1 MALSLGLAGVLNN
14 VTAPRTGNASLT
26 KIERVELIPLKSLKS
41 HPDNFY
47 KLSDIEALAKLILL
61 NKEID
66 TLTVKHNQET
76 NDYTVISGHR
86 RMAAVAWLVEHG
98 KITEEEAKLPCKIVS
113 KPSIDFFTEEEAE
126 QFKIIAGNIGQ
137 RKYTT
142 VDTIQEIVKTEPL
155 ARKIF
160 DNLPEEERKS
170 FLDFRDYFARTFFGK
185 SSAWLQRLKSLSHLT
200 DQAMKMVDNGEINV
214 TAAAVLATM
223 DPEQQAEF
231 IEKFQAGE
239 VNNTVAA
246 IQNFKKFGTATEDE
260 EESSNEEVFSVT
272 TNDLDN
278 MDSVEPINEPADT
291 SYENEDE
298 SSLES
303 EEDNDSDDSDINYS
317 EVDESDSDDEPEV
330 HYEYEDSQ
338 DQPESDNEEPVV
350 HQAKKPMNINSY
362 TQKRLM
368 NRLGE
373 IYTRILEMKISP
385 NSNHDYESL
394 LSDVKAIIDL
404 LKDD

>member
-142 VDTIQEIVKTEPL
+142 VDTIQEIVKTEP
-155 ARKIF
+155 
-160 DNLPEEERKS
+160 E
-170 FLDFRDYFARTFFGK
+170 
-185 SSAWLQRLKSLSHLT
+185 KSL
-200 DQAMKMVDNGEINV
+200 I
-214 TAAAVLATM
+214 
-223 DPEQQAEF
+223 
-231 IEKFQAGE
+231 I
-239 VNNTVAA
+239 
-246 IQNFKKFGTATEDE
+246 
-260 EESSNEEVFSVT
+260 
-272 TNDLDN
+272 
-278 MDSVEPINEPADT
+278 
-291 SYENEDE
+291 Y
-298 SSLES
+298 
-303 EEDNDSDDSDINYS
+303 
-317 EVDESDSDDEPEV
+317 
-330 HYEYEDSQ
+330 
-338 DQPESDNEEPVV
+338 
-350 HQAKKPMNINSY
+350 
-362 TQKRLM
+362 QKRKEKAFWIS
-368 NRLGE
+368 E
-373 IYTRILEMKISP
+373 IILQEP
-385 NSNHDYESL
+385 FLVNHLPGYKDLSL
-394 LSDVKAIIDL
+394 LAI
-404 LKDD
+404 